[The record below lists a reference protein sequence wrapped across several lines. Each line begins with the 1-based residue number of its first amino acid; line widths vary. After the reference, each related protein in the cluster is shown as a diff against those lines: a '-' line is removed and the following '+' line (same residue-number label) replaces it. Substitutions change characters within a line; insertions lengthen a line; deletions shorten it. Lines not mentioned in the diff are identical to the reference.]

1 MKDLFSWGN
10 AMNDPRTGKF
20 AAKYLDPGSRM
31 GEILFGL
38 IMTLT
43 FTLGAGMVIQEE
55 GREGARAM
63 LIAILGCNLAWGV
76 IDGIFYVLGQ
86 MFERGRMLRLRLKI
100 RGTGSQD
107 EARALVGDE
116 LDELLTRV
124 TDEGQR
130 RSLYDTIVQRMRSDP
145 MPLNRLRKEEV
156 FGGIAAGWLV
166 FACSFP
172 AVLPFFFIDDPQLA
186 VRVSNVLLLAL
197 MFFVGYR
204 FARDTMAKPWLTG
217 AVFLLVGIV
226 LVAAT
231 IALGG

>member
-1 MKDLFSWGN
+1 MN
-10 AMNDPRTGKF
+10 APRVQTI

-43 FTLGAGMVIQEE
+43 FTLGAGMVIEEE
-55 GREGARAM
+55 GREGVREM

-86 MFERGRMLRLRLKI
+86 MFERGRMLRLRLKV
-100 RGTGSQD
+100 RTAGSTD
-107 EARALVGDE
+107 DARALVAGE
-116 LDELLTRV
+116 LDELISRV
-124 TDEGQR
+124 TEEEQR
-130 RSLYDTIVQRMRSDP
+130 RSLYDTIVQRVRAE
-145 MPLNRLRKEEV
+145 PLPFNRLRKDDV
-156 FGGIAAGWLV
+156 LGGLAAGWLV

-172 AVLPFFFIDDPQLA
+172 AVLPFFFLDEPRLA
-186 VRVSNVLLLAL
+186 VRVSNILLLL
-197 MFFVGYR
+197 LLFLVGYR

-217 AVFLLVGIV
+217 TVFLLVGVV

>member
-1 MKDLFSWGN
+1 MMT
-10 AMNDPRTGKF
+10 AARRETF

-43 FTLGAGMVIQEE
+43 FTLGAGVVIQEE
-55 GREGARAM
+55 GREGARAI
-63 LIAILGCNLAWGV
+63 LIGVVGCNLAWGV

-86 MFERGRMLRLRLKI
+86 VFERGRMLRLRLKV

-107 EARALVGDE
+107 EARDLVAGE

-124 TDEGQR
+124 TDDGQR

-145 MPLNRLRKEEV
+145 LPLNRLRKQDV

-166 FACSFP
+166 FVCSFP
-172 AVLPFFFIDDPQLA
+172 AVLPFFFLDDPKLA

-197 MFFVGYR
+197 LFFVGYR
-204 FARDTMAKPWLTG
+204 FARDTMARPLLTG
-217 AVFLLVGIV
+217 LVFLLVGVV
-226 LVAAT
+226 LVVGT